1 MNAIKRNSFFFLFLL
16 SGWLT
21 AQDFSGDWYGLLKV
35 SGMQLSVV
43 FHVNDTEEG
52 YTATMDSPDQQAFG
66 IPVTQTLIEKDSI
79 QLKIAS
85 AGIVYKGVKDSAG
98 IAGVFFQAGQFFP
111 LALSSKPSEKEEVLR
126 EQEPVGSLPYNTTEV
141 AFENEAEKITLKGTL
156 TTPKDVDTYP
166 VAVLI
171 SGSGGQDRNS
181 ELFGHKPFLVLAD
194 YLTRQGIAVL
204 RFDDRGIAESE
215 GEYSSATT
223 ADLATDVAAAVQF
236 LEKDKEHYFSAIGL
250 IGHSE
255 GGLIAP
261 KVATE
266 NKKIDFVVLL
276 AAPGIRGKELL
287 LLQKGKIE
295 AASGIDEA
303 TIAQS
308 RSVFSGA
315 YDIVLSSKA
324 KEDELTEEIDAYFIT
339 KFGPLMPETQR
350 KALSKSLSRPWMKSF
365 IRFTPKDYLR
375 KLKCAVLAVNGSLD
389 LQVPAKENLEAIRSN
404 LASGKAKEYEI
415 VEVAGLNHLF
425 QEAETGHPSEY
436 GQIEQTFS
444 PKALQII
451 GDWIVNHTR

>member
-1 MNAIKRNSFFFLFLL
+1 M
-16 SGWLT
+16 
-21 AQDFSGDWYGLLKV
+21 
-35 SGMQLSVV
+35 
-43 FHVNDTEEG
+43 
-52 YTATMDSPDQQAFG
+52 
-66 IPVTQTLIEKDSI
+66 
-79 QLKIAS
+79 
-85 AGIVYKGVKDSAG
+85 
-98 IAGVFFQAGQFFP
+98 
-111 LALSSKPSEKEEVLR
+111 
-126 EQEPVGSLPYNTTEV
+126 
-141 AFENEAEKITLKGTL
+141 
-156 TTPKDVDTYP
+156 
-166 VAVLI
+166 
-171 SGSGGQDRNS
+171 
-181 ELFGHKPFLVLAD
+181 
-194 YLTRQGIAVL
+194 
-204 RFDDRGIAESE
+204 
-215 GEYSSATT
+215 
-223 ADLATDVAAAVQF
+223 
-236 LEKDKEHYFSAIGL
+236 
-250 IGHSE
+250 
-255 GGLIAP
+255 
-261 KVATE
+261 
-266 NKKIDFVVLL
+266 LL